1 MSCKSLDCRDAWQII
16 HQQKQ
21 IMNTSPH
28 TTLESL
34 KIQAGYAEISDFF
47 SAYSLAQAR
56 KYLQKILKASNANRS
71 SGMNPSA
78 ILYFFERLQQLY
90 AASMLIHQSGLQR
103 DAAII
108 TSPDDNAPD
117 LANYPQYC
125 GWNFRRSP
133 WYYTPRSLSEKEYFN
148 PYKVFK
154 KLEAY
159 ASEETWKFIFHELR
173 DYTFL
178 KGSFSDAGDNYNILD
193 IYILLNKLLEAC
205 HLIEVRA
212 IIELDGRPRPKWK
225 NDEMQKAALET
236 TNENRGLEEKL
247 NSDWNHKETQSHT
260 QYIQA

>member
-1 MSCKSLDCRDAWQII
+1 MSCTTWICRDALHII

-34 KIQAGYAEISDFF
+34 KIQAGYAEISEFF

-71 SGMNPSA
+71 SGMNPSS
-78 ILYFFERLQQLY
+78 ILYFFEKLQQLY
-90 AASMLIHQSGLQR
+90 VASMLIHQSGLQR

-108 TSPDDNAPD
+108 TVQEDTPPD

-125 GWNFRRSP
+125 GWNVPNSP
-133 WYYTPRSLSEKEYFN
+133 WYFIPRSLSEKEYFN

-154 KLEAY
+154 KLDAY
-159 ASEETWKFIFHELR
+159 ASEETWKYIFHELR
-173 DYTFL
+173 EYTFL
-178 KGSFSDAGDNYNILD
+178 KGSFSDAGDSYNILE

-212 IIELDGRPRPKWK
+212 ITELDGRPRPKWK
-225 NDEMQKAALET
+225 KIESGDKEIET
-236 TNENRGLEEKL
+236 TNGNNG
-247 NSDWNHKETQSHT
+247 NN
-260 QYIQA
+260 

>member
-1 MSCKSLDCRDAWQII
+1 
-16 HQQKQ
+16 
-21 IMNTSPH
+21 MNTSSH

-56 KYLQKILKASNANRS
+56 KYLQKILKASNANRK
-71 SGMNPSA
+71 SGMNPSG

-108 TSPDDNAPD
+108 TPPENEAPD
-117 LANYPQYC
+117 LANYPQYF
-125 GWNFRRSP
+125 GWYFQRAS
-133 WYYTPRSLSEKEYFN
+133 WYYIPRSLSEKEYFN

-159 ASEETWKFIFHELR
+159 ASEETWKFIFNELR

-178 KGSFSDAGDNYNILD
+178 KGSFSDAGDNYNILE

-205 HLIEVRA
+205 HLIDVRA
-212 IIELDGRPRPKWK
+212 ITELDGQPRPKWK
-225 NDEMQKAALET
+225 NDEIRQAETET
-236 TNENRGLEEKL
+236 TNENTVDEEK
-247 NSDWNHKETQSHT
+247 S
-260 QYIQA
+260 

>member
-1 MSCKSLDCRDAWQII
+1 
-16 HQQKQ
+16 
-21 IMNTSPH
+21 MNTLPH

-47 SAYSLAQAR
+47 SAYSLSQAR
-56 KYLQKILKASNANRS
+56 KYLQKILKASNANRK
-71 SGMNPSA
+71 SGMNPSG

-103 DAAII
+103 EAAMI
-108 TSPDDNAPD
+108 TPAEDQAPD

-125 GWNFRRSP
+125 GWHFRRAS
-133 WYYTPRSLSEKEYFN
+133 WNYIPRSLSEKEYFN

-159 ASEETWKFIFHELR
+159 ASEETWKFIFHELQ

-178 KGSFSDAGDNYNILD
+178 KGSFSDAGDNYNILE

-205 HLIEVRA
+205 HLIDVRA
-212 IIELDGRPRPKWK
+212 ITELDGQPRPKWK
-225 NDEMQKAALET
+225 NDEIRQAETET
-236 TNENRGLEEKL
+236 TNENTVDEEK
-247 NSDWNHKETQSHT
+247 S
-260 QYIQA
+260 

>member
-1 MSCKSLDCRDAWQII
+1 
-16 HQQKQ
+16 
-21 IMNTSPH
+21 MNTLPH

-47 SAYSLAQAR
+47 SAYSLSQAR
-56 KYLQKILKASNANRS
+56 KYLQKILKASNANRK
-71 SGMNPSA
+71 SGMNPSG

-103 DAAII
+103 EAAMI
-108 TSPDDNAPD
+108 TPAEDQAPD

-125 GWNFRRSP
+125 GWHFRRAS
-133 WYYTPRSLSEKEYFN
+133 WNYIPRSLSEKEYFN

-159 ASEETWKFIFHELR
+159 ASEETWKFIFHELQ

-178 KGSFSDAGDNYNILD
+178 KGSFSDAGDHYNILD

-225 NDEMQKAALET
+225 NGDMQKVAMET
-236 TNENRGLEEKL
+236 TNENSGSEEKL
-247 NSDWNHKETQSHT
+247 NSDWNHKETQNNT
-260 QYIQA
+260 EYIQA